1 METEFIEHPSTIL
14 TSPTG
19 QAAVPRPLRRYHPR
33 VTKASALRALKRL
46 PEVTVVRSERID
58 VLLSH
63 EAFLRE
69 LSDRFEQTPQPSKV
83 VFLFESRAPTAN
95 AQEGAKQLVTLFDY
109 FSRPFDLEIATG
121 VDAAEDAFREALAKI
136 VATGKRVGQASG
148 HKDPLGHL
156 KRVIDATSDLHA
168 SSGKL
173 SATSVAEAF
182 GLSVAELAAVIGR
195 SRQAVSKTPD
205 SDSVQPLLRPFE
217 RVARLRAKLSTEDF
231 RTWLHLANEQLGKR
245 TPVELIRDGRVAV
258 VADLAEDMLTGSPA

>member
-1 METEFIEHPSTIL
+1 METELIEHPSTIL

-46 PEVTVVRSERID
+46 PEVTVVRTERID

-69 LSDRFEQTPQPSKV
+69 LSDRFEQTPEPSKV
-83 VFLFESRAPTAN
+83 VFLFESKAPTLSV
-95 AQEGAKQLVTLFDY
+95 QEGAKQLVTLFEY

-121 VDAAEDAFREALAKI
+121 VDAAEEAFREALAKI
-136 VATGKRVGQASG
+136 VATRKRVGQASA
-148 HKDPLGHL
+148 HKDALGNV

-173 SATSVAEAF
+173 SATNVAEAF

-205 SDSVQPLLRPFE
+205 SDSVQPLLGPFE
-217 RVARLRAKLSTEDF
+217 RVGRLRARLSAKDF
-231 RTWLHLANEQLGKR
+231 RNWLHLTNDQLGKR
-245 TPVELIRDGRVAV
+245 TPLDLIRDGKVGV
-258 VADLAEDMLTGSPA
+258 VADLVEDMLTGSPS